1 MPTYSD
7 DGQWWWDGRNWQPV
21 PQQPPQQPQYPG
33 PQQYAGPPQYPG
45 PQQQFPGQQP
55 PYPQQGF
62 YGQPEPPRKGRTAWI
77 VVGAVLLAIGIPAG
91 IVAWRATSGDD
102 NEAGGGSGT
111 SASAPKGKS
120 LEPGQSVTE
129 QSLAEVDP
137 ATFYESVVKRQM
149 TAPIGR
155 VKSSMFG
162 DPQKFASRQLFPITD
177 IAIDHASDKFYYFQ
191 TILSGP
197 KDDEPTNIACAG
209 SKEMHWSNY
218 SKKWEQSSFTT
229 NTCTKKPFMGG
240 GDGVFSSGLTA
251 DQADKVLAKL
261 RTYKGYVNVAKPTLL
276 SAGGSTYVR
285 QVVDFKPI
293 TLADKNYWGSA
304 ISMWAFRDAGLDPV
318 TWPWSNPF
326 NLTEG
331 IHMVYYLDTRTLLPV
346 AAFQKGIDTPAGNG
360 EPAVKRTTIQVVNY
374 AFPKT
379 LPPMVL
385 GRTANTLSLTLPEG
399 WKVV

>member
-7 DGQWWWDGRNWQPV
+7 DGQWWWDGRSWQPV
-21 PQQPPQQPQYPG
+21 SQQPPQQP
-33 PQQYAGPPQYPG
+33 YAGPP

-55 PYPQQGF
+55 LYPQQGF
-62 YGQPEPPRKGRTAWI
+62 YGQPEPPRKRRAVWI
-77 VVGAVLLAIGIPAG
+77 VVGAVVVGAVLLAIGVPAG
-91 IVAWRATSGDD
+91 ILAWRATSGDD
-102 NEAGGGSGT
+102 NDAGHGIGDSGT
-111 SASAPKGKS
+111 SEPKGKN
-120 LEPGQSVTE
+120 LQPGQSVTA

-177 IAIDHASDKFYYFQ
+177 IAIDHTTDKFYYFQ
-191 TILSGP
+191 TILTGP
-197 KDDEPTNIACAG
+197 TDDEPTNIACLG
-209 SKEMHWSNY
+209 TKEMHWSNY
-218 SKKWEQSSFTT
+218 SKKWEQSTFTS
-229 NTCTKKPFMGG
+229 NTCTKKPFMGA
-240 GDGVFSSGLTA
+240 GDGVFSSGLTV
-251 DQADKVLAKL
+251 DQADQVLAKL
-261 RTYKGYVNVAKPTLL
+261 RTYKGYVNVAKPILL
-276 SAGGSTYVR
+276 SAGGTTYVR

-331 IHMVYYLDTRTLLPV
+331 IHMVYYLDTKTLLPV
-346 AAFQKGIDTPAGNG
+346 AAFQRASTPRPATASRRSSAPRSRWSTTPSRRPCRRWSSAG
-360 EPAVKRTTIQVVNY
+360 VRT
-374 AFPKT
+374 
-379 LPPMVL
+379 
-385 GRTANTLSLTLPEG
+385 RCR
-399 WKVV
+399 

>member
-21 PQQPPQQPQYPG
+21 SQQPPQQPQYPG
-33 PQQYAGPPQYPG
+33 PQQYVGQQYAEPQYPG
-45 PQQQFPGQQP
+45 PQP

-62 YGQPEPPRKGRTAWI
+62 YGQPPRKRRTVWI
-77 VVGAVLLAIGIPAG
+77 AIGAVLLVIAG
-91 IVAWRATSGDD
+91 IAGISVGVVAWRATARNDD
-102 NEAGGGSGT
+102 EAAGGTG
-111 SASAPKGKS
+111 AAAPQGKN
-120 LEPGQSVTE
+120 LEPGQSVTA

-137 ATFYESVVKRQM
+137 VTFYESVVKRQM

-177 IAIDHASDKFYYFQ
+177 IAIDHSTDKFYYFQ

-197 KDDEPTNIACAG
+197 TDDEPTNIACAG
-209 SKEMHWSNY
+209 GKEMHWSNY
-218 SKKWEQSSFTT
+218 SKKWEQSTFTG
-229 NTCTKKPFMGG
+229 NTCTKKPFLGA

-276 SAGGSTYVR
+276 SAGGKTYVR

-331 IHMVYYLDTRTLLPV
+331 VHMVYYLDTKTLLPV

-374 AFPKT
+374 AFPKA
-379 LPPMVL
+379 LPSMVL
-385 GRTANTLSLTLPEG
+385 GRSPNTLSLTLPEG